1 MRSGL
6 IVEVGGASPPS
17 PLWVGN
23 QLAPLR
29 SKILGGIMNAQHEKF
44 REVSKVAHDAG
55 HQAATTIIPTPMV
68 VVGRDPETGRTYEYE
83 PIADGVCGFAW
94 IWFKSNTSWARW
106 AKKNLRVGKGY
117 PNGLRIWVNDYRQS
131 LTRKE
136 AYAEAYAKVL
146 REELGIEAY
155 GMGRMD

>member
-29 SKILGGIMNAQHEKF
+29 SKILGGIMNVQHEKF

-55 HQAATTIIPTPMV
+55 HQPATTIIHTPMV
-68 VVGRDPETGRTYEYE
+68 VV
-83 PIADGVCGFAW
+83 
-94 IWFKSNTSWARW
+94 
-106 AKKNLRVGKGY
+106 
-117 PNGLRIWVNDYRQS
+117 
-131 LTRKE
+131 
-136 AYAEAYAKVL
+136 
-146 REELGIEAY
+146 
-155 GMGRMD
+155 